1 MNCALI
7 AAAGKGRRMGID
19 ENKIFLSIDGTPII
33 KQTVDAFL
41 KNKNIDA
48 VAVICS
54 QDDKQRLQEI
64 LGSEITLIQGG
75 ATRGE
80 SVFNGLA
87 WAKGRFDKVLIHDGA
102 RPFINQQTIDNVI
115 TNISIGV
122 GAVAGIKAI
131 DTIKQCS
138 EDGFVKNTPE
148 RQTLWQAQTPQ
159 GFITSEIFQAYKA
172 SGFDLTD
179 DAAVFEQVGGKIKMV
194 LSNPKNKKITT
205 KEDLPKM
212 YLSGIGYDVHQ
223 LVEGRK
229 LILGGEEIPHNL
241 GLLGHSDADVLL
253 HAICDALLSAIG
265 EGDIGKH
272 FPDSDPKYKGISSLL
287 LLKEVASLLN
297 KKGFKVV
304 NVGAVVAAQ
313 KPKLAPYIKK
323 MNENIAQ
330 ALNIDAS
337 RVNVAATTTEHL
349 GFEGEEKGISA
360 RAIVS
365 VVG

>member
-1 MNCALI
+1 MICALI
-7 AAAGKGRRMGID
+7 AAAGQGKRMGAG
-19 ENKIFLSIDGTPII
+19 ENKVFLQIDAKPII
-33 KQTVDAFL
+33 VATCEAFL

-54 QDDKQRLQEI
+54 AGDKERMQKM
-64 LGSEITLIQGG
+64 LGENIVLIEGG

-87 WAKGRFDKVLIHDGA
+87 WAKGKFDKVLIHDGA
-102 RPFINQQTIDNVI
+102 RPFIEQETIDTVIENVQ
-115 TNISIGV
+115 SGV
-122 GAVAGIKAI
+122 GVVAGIKAI

-138 EDGFVKNTPE
+138 PEGFVQSTPNRE
-148 RQTLWQAQTPQ
+148 TLWQAQTPQ
-159 GFITSEIFQAYKA
+159 GFITEEIFDAYKT
-172 SGFDLTD
+172 SGFELTD
-179 DAAVFEQVGGKIKMV
+179 DAAVFESVGGKIRMV
-194 LSNPKNKKITT
+194 LSSPKNKKITT
-205 KEDLPKM
+205 REDLPKM
-212 YLSGIGYDVHQ
+212 FLNGIGYDVHQ

-229 LILGGEEIPHNL
+229 LILGGEEIPHTL

-272 FPDSDPKYKGISSLL
+272 FPDSDAKYKGISSLL
-287 LLKEVASLLN
+287 LLKEVADLVD
-297 KKGFKVV
+297 KKGFKIV
-304 NVGAVVAAQ
+304 NVGAIIAAQ
-313 KPKLAPYIKK
+313 KPKLAPYIQK
-323 MNENIAQ
+323 MNQNIADV
-330 ALNIDAS
+330 LKIDVA

>member
-1 MNCALI
+1 MICALI
-7 AAAGKGRRMGID
+7 AAAGQGKRMGAG
-19 ENKIFLSIDGTPII
+19 ENKIFLPINAKPII
-33 KQTVDAFL
+33 VATCEAFL

-54 QDDKQRLQEI
+54 QNDKSRLSKM
-64 LGSEITLIQGG
+64 LGEKVTLIVGG
-75 ATRGE
+75 KTRGE

-87 WAKGRFDKVLIHDGA
+87 WAKGKFDKVLIHDGA
-102 RPFINQQTIDNVI
+102 RPFIEQETIDNVI
-115 TNISIGV
+115 ASISDNI

-138 EDGFVKNTPE
+138 CDAFVESTPNRE
-148 RQTLWQAQTPQ
+148 TLWQAQTPQ
-159 GFITSEIFQAYKA
+159 GFITDQIFNAYQKA
-172 SGFDLTD
+172 GFDLTD
-179 DAAVFEQVGGKIKMV
+179 DAAVFEKCGGKIKMV
-194 LSNPKNKKITT
+194 LSSPKNKKITT

-229 LILGGEEIPHNL
+229 LILGGEEIPHTL

-253 HAICDALLSAIG
+253 HSICDALLSAIG

-272 FPDSDPKYKGISSLL
+272 FPDTDPKYKGISSLL
-287 LLKEVASLLN
+287 LLKEVGALVN
-297 KKGFKVV
+297 KKGFTVV
-304 NVGAVVAAQ
+304 NVGAIIAAQ
-313 KPKLAPYIKK
+313 KPKLAPYIQK
-323 MNENIAQ
+323 MNQNIAEV
-330 ALNIDAS
+330 LNIDVL